1 VNRVTT
7 DFQAI
12 RKAADEYGR
21 ATQGNRTIR
30 REMLTRD
37 RNDPSC
43 YFNLVFFD
51 SYESAMKNSTPWP
64 LGHLFI
70 LAWPVI
76 TVMCLA
82 VSAGVR
88 ERRAMLD
95 RMTQSRD
102 RRGPGSGRS
111 VSPSHECIFRRGP
124 DAPGAAGDAPGRAG
138 PWPRRA
144 AKCDLRANGAG
155 MGESRGKAGFSFN
168 NYIRNNNGWS
178 TKTRPASTSGSPSPT
193 PQPDVELLPLLSSRL

>member
-111 VSPSHECIFRRGP
+111 VSPSHECIFRRCRTHP
-124 DAPGAAGDAPGRAG
+124 APPG
-138 PWPRRA
+138 
-144 AKCDLRANGAG
+144 
-155 MGESRGKAGFSFN
+155 
-168 NYIRNNNGWS
+168 
-178 TKTRPASTSGSPSPT
+178 TRPAALGPGLGGPPSAISVQTAQVWAKAAARQGSPSTTTSGITTAGAPKQGQRRHLAV
-193 PQPDVELLPLLSSRL
+193 PRRPPNQM